1 MSKRGYISR
10 YLLIVKK
17 LKAKPYSSYEE
28 LLEYIEQQSDH
39 LYLRDESLE
48 IGFSKRTLQRDLK
61 EIRNLFGID
70 IEYSKR
76 DGGYFIADSEMEQM
90 NFERM
95 MEAFDMFNVLNLSK
109 DTAPYVR
116 LEKRRPQ
123 GMDNFHGLLHAIKN
137 RLEIR
142 FAYQKFWEE
151 KPAIRST
158 EPYALKE
165 FKSRWYVLA
174 KNKKDGIVKC
184 FALDRLSAL
193 EISNKKFTI
202 PAGYDADEQYR
213 YSFGIISPTGTSPQE
228 IILSF
233 DPEQGKYIK
242 TLPLHDTQQVLIDNK
257 DELQIKLKLHIT
269 HDLLMELLSYGDNVT
284 VVQPASLAKE
294 IREAHRRAFEQYG

>member
-28 LLEYIEQQSDH
+28 LLGYIEQQADH
-39 LYLRDESLE
+39 LYMRDESLE

-123 GMDNFHGLLHAIKN
+123 GMENFHGLLHAIKN

-151 KPAIRST
+151 KPATRTT

-165 FKSRWYVLA
+165 FRSRWYLLA
-174 KNKKDGIVKC
+174 KNK
-184 FALDRLSAL
+184 
-193 EISNKKFTI
+193 
-202 PAGYDADEQYR
+202 
-213 YSFGIISPTGTSPQE
+213 
-228 IILSF
+228 
-233 DPEQGKYIK
+233 
-242 TLPLHDTQQVLIDNK
+242 
-257 DELQIKLKLHIT
+257 
-269 HDLLMELLSYGDNVT
+269 
-284 VVQPASLAKE
+284 
-294 IREAHRRAFEQYG
+294 